1 MDIGKVNLG
10 DKVLQCRMSSG
21 LQPAN
26 LDLSDTRNKES
37 YQEEDVTSVDHF
49 TRVDRG
55 FELASSSPF
64 KRHATTL
71 SSTYAPILC
80 ISSFGTA
87 CRLPLVRLHVSG
99 PHWPWFEI
107 PYCSTLS
114 SFFLAFD
121 TEGARCGIFLRA
133 LICFYCVTC
142 WYLLK
147 SPVTCDFHGCFGRSH
162 FQS

>member
-1 MDIGKVNLG
+1 
-10 DKVLQCRMSSG
+10 MSTG

-26 LDLSDTRNKES
+26 LHLTDTRNKGS
-37 YQEEDVTSVDHF
+37 YQDEDVTSVDNF
-49 TRVDRG
+49 TSVDKG
-55 FELASSSPF
+55 CELGSSSPF

-71 SSTYAPILC
+71 SSTYAAVLC

-87 CRLPLVRLHVSG
+87 SRLPLGHVSG
-99 PHWPWFEI
+99 PHRPWFEI

-121 TEGARCGIFLRA
+121 AEGARCEIFLRA

-142 WYLLK
+142 WYLLN

>member
-26 LDLSDTRNKES
+26 LDLTDTCNKES
-37 YQEEDVTSVDHF
+37 YQEEDVTSVDHLI
-49 TRVDRG
+49 RVDRG
-55 FELASSSPF
+55 FELGSSSPF

-87 CRLPLVRLHVSG
+87 SRLPLVRLNVSG

-121 TEGARCGIFLRA
+121 T
-133 LICFYCVTC
+133 
-142 WYLLK
+142 
-147 SPVTCDFHGCFGRSH
+147 
-162 FQS
+162 